1 MRTYIWNW
9 TILTG
14 LLFLFNIPVNAQLNK
29 MKNETIFQQLFP
41 QGEKLPEQFSAY
53 FIGQAY
59 LAPLTH
65 NKELN
70 VPVSNV
76 TFEPGCRNNWHSH
89 TGGQLL
95 ICTAGRGY
103 YQEQGKPARE
113 LLPGDVV
120 EIAPQVIH
128 WHGAA
133 PDSWF
138 SHLAIECNPQTNQNT
153 WLAPADDRQ
162 YAEATAKPA
171 SASHLSAIAKRQRSE
186 WLPGYLQ
193 TTQQTDPELTEVF
206 DNFVFDEVLRYGNLD
221 RKTRILVSL
230 ASSIALQAVREYE
243 MMLYAALSNGITPTE
258 IKEVVYHTVPY
269 AGMAKVSDFIGIT
282 NHFLTAN
289 GFTLPLKPQEAT
301 TSPQDRFEK
310 GLALQKSI
318 FGEQIEQMHANAP
331 ENQKHIQYYLSA
343 NCFGDYQ
350 TRQGLDVKIRE
361 LLTFSV
367 LISMGGC
374 EAQVKGHIQG
384 NVNVGNDK
392 DTLLAVVTQLLPYIG
407 YPRALNAL
415 ACLNEVIPEKQ

>member
-1 MRTYIWNW
+1 MKTYLLNW

-14 LLFLFNIPVNAQLNK
+14 LLFLITLPVNAQLNK

-59 LAPLTH
+59 LAPLTQ

-103 YQEQGKPARE
+103 YQEQGKPAQE

-153 WLAPADDRQ
+153 WLAPVDDRQ

-171 SASHLSAIAKRQRSE
+171 STPHLSATAKRQRSE

-206 DNFVFDEVLRYGNLD
+206 DNFAFDEVLRYGNLD

-230 ASSIALQAVREYE
+230 ASSIALQAAPAYE
-243 MMLYAALSNGITPTE
+243 TMLHAALSNGITAIE
-258 IKEVVYHTVPY
+258 IKEVVYHTIPY
-269 AGMAKVSDFIGIT
+269 AGMAKVADFIGIT

-289 GFTLPLKPQEAT
+289 GFTLPLEPQAT

-331 ENQKHIQYYLSA
+331 ENQKHIQHYLSA

-350 TRQGLDVKIRE
+350 TRQGLDAKMRE
-361 LLTFSV
+361 LLTFSI

-415 ACLNEVIPEKQ
+415 ACLNEVLPEKQ